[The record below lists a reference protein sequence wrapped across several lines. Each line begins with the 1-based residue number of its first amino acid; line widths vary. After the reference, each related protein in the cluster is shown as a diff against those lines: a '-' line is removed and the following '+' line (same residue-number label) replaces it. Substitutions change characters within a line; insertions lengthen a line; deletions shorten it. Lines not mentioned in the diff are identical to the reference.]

1 MLYIIDSVGIVD
13 SNVLKTALIG
23 ITYLS
28 TNKLEVAILCYLTT
42 PACMTICMYNLEV
55 TDV

>member
-1 MLYIIDSVGIVD
+1 MRMLYIIDSVGIVD

-28 TNKLEVAILCYLTT
+28 TNKLEVATLLFNHASMHDY
-42 PACMTICMYNLEV
+42 MYV
-55 TDV
+55 